1 MIQHNEDLDQIE
13 ERATDWVIR
22 RDAGMTPELE
32 QELKAWLD
40 ADPRHLAVFAEMDA
54 ALAALHRP
62 RELGLQKLVIQN
74 VSNWEVEQQRI
85 IRRRRSR
92 ITRTLLGLAAS
103 LVIGFTGYFAYTQF
117 ESSLNEPGL
126 ATMRLQPE
134 QQRLPDGSLVELNAN
149 SEISVDYTPERRG
162 VRLIR
167 GEAHFS
173 VTKDPAR
180 PFIVS
185 AGTDDRRVEV
195 RAVGT
200 AFSVRL
206 DPSQV
211 DVLVTEGTVAVETR
225 PETGDLKPES
235 EDPSNSGLRSLAS
248 VGPAKAVQVSGLSS
262 GHPQVSGLRSQ
273 VSLTSTLVTAGNRLV
288 VDLTQPATPAVTP
301 ATAVEVSAA
310 LAWREARFE
319 FTNTPLSEAVEL
331 FNQKSHV
338 KIAIGDPSLA
348 DVRLSGIYWANN
360 PDGFTRLIETS
371 LDIASRREGE
381 DRIIL
386 IRRH

>member
-13 ERATDWVIR
+13 ERATGWVIR
-22 RDAGMTPELE
+22 RDAGMTPDLE
-32 QELKAWLD
+32 QELQAWLD
-40 ADPRHLAVFAEMDA
+40 ADPRHLAAFAEMDA

-74 VSNWEVEQQRI
+74 VSNWEEEQQRI
-85 IRRRRSR
+85 KRHRRYR

-103 LVIGFTGYFAYTQF
+103 LVIGFTGYFAYTQY

-126 ATMRLQPE
+126 ATMRLRPE

-162 VRLIR
+162 VRLLR

-173 VTKDPAR
+173 VVKNRAV

-185 AGTDDRRVEV
+185 VGKVEV

-200 AFSVRL
+200 AFVVRL
-206 DPSQV
+206 DPTQV
-211 DVLVTEGTVAVETR
+211 DVLVTEGQVAV
-225 PETGDLKPES
+225 
-235 EDPSNSGLRSLAS
+235 A
-248 VGPAKAVQVSGLSS
+248 PAPVA
-262 GHPQVSGLRSQ
+262 
-273 VSLTSTLVTAGNRLV
+273 LV
-288 VDLTQPATPAVTP
+288 DPATPAPVAVAPLLVSAGGRVAVPADGGQITPPSVEKVTP
-301 ATAVEVSAA
+301 VEMSTA

-319 FTNTPLSEAVEL
+319 FTNTPLAEAVEL

-360 PDGFTRLIETS
+360 PDGFTHLIETS
-371 LDIASRREGE
+371 LDIASRREGD
-381 DRIIL
+381 DRIVL
-386 IRRH
+386 HRRH